1 MISRTRYQ
9 VLIKKLFIIPPSLKL
24 YWRIILPVIFLC
36 VVSLFLLKSTSNQ
49 AAFFNSTLFRQMI
62 WILAGA
68 IGIVIIQY
76 LRIQLFYEFGYFFYG
91 FLIFLLILT
100 MFMPTISGAKRWIM
114 LGPINFQPSEI
125 GKIIVIFVLAKFL
138 SDRREIQNSW
148 MIIFISIILA
158 LVPALLV
165 FKQPDLGTAIVYLAV
180 TIPMLYWVG
189 VKPFYLFI
197 VIAPIVSILAAS
209 NLISFYIWII
219 IILITLFIIR
229 PKLKYGI
236 LILVM
241 NISFGTLTS
250 FIWSNLYPHQRER
263 VLTFLDPMKDPH
275 GAGYQIIQSMTAIG
289 SGGLTGKGFGLGT
302 QTHLRFLPVRDTDFI
317 LSVAGEEFGFLGI
330 LLILGLFLSLFF
342 WMITYAQKITNKFAS
357 LSIIGFA
364 SLLFVHLFINLSM
377 TIGIFPVTGLP
388 APFISYGGTFLLTCL
403 CIIGIT
409 NNIISQNI

>member
-1 MISRTRYQ
+1 MGSQ
-9 VLIKKLFIIPPSLKL
+9 VLIKKLFIIPPTLKL
-24 YWRIILPVIFLC
+24 YWRILLPVIFLC

-49 AAFFNSTLFRQMI
+49 VAFFNSTLFRQII

-68 IGIVIIQY
+68 IGIVIVQY

-91 FLIFLLILT
+91 FLILLLILT
-100 MFMPTISGAKRWIM
+100 MFMPTISGAKRWII

-125 GKIIVIFVLAKFL
+125 GKIIVIFALAKFL

-209 NLISFYIWII
+209 NLISFYMWII

-330 LLILGLFLSLFF
+330 LLVLGLFLSLFF

-403 CIIGIT
+403 SIIGIT

>member
-148 MIIFISIILA
+148 MVILISITLA

>member
-1 MISRTRYQ
+1 
-9 VLIKKLFIIPPSLKL
+9 
-24 YWRIILPVIFLC
+24 
-36 VVSLFLLKSTSNQ
+36 
-49 AAFFNSTLFRQMI
+49 MI
-62 WILAGA
+62 WILAGV

-91 FLIFLLILT
+91 FLILLLILT
-100 MFMPTISGAKRWIM
+100 MFMPAISGAKRWII
-114 LGPINFQPSEI
+114 LGSINFQPSEI
-125 GKIIVIFVLAKFL
+125 GKIIVIFALAKFL
-138 SDRREIQNSW
+138 SDRREIQNAW
-148 MIIFISIILA
+148 MVIFISITLA

-165 FKQPDLGTAIVYLAV
+165 FRQPDLGTAIVYIAV

-209 NLISFYIWII
+209 NLISFYMWII

-241 NISFGTLTS
+241 NIAFGTMTS

-289 SGGLTGKGFGLGT
+289 SGGLTGKGLGLGT

-330 LLILGLFLSLFF
+330 VLVLGLFLSLFF

-403 CIIGIT
+403 GIIGVT

>member
-1 MISRTRYQ
+1 LISRTRYQ

-148 MIIFISIILA
+148 MVILISITLA

>member
-1 MISRTRYQ
+1 
-9 VLIKKLFIIPPSLKL
+9 LIKKLFIIPPSLKL

-148 MIIFISIILA
+148 MVILISITLA

>member
-1 MISRTRYQ
+1 M
-9 VLIKKLFIIPPSLKL
+9 KL

-148 MIIFISIILA
+148 MVILISITLA

>member
-1 MISRTRYQ
+1 M
-9 VLIKKLFIIPPSLKL
+9 IKKLFIIPPSLKL

-148 MIIFISIILA
+148 MVILISITLA